1 MCLANF
7 HKCSK
12 VEIGNGPAK
21 AMLLTI
27 SVMDG
32 DRGCFA
38 SLGKLAEML
47 EFTKRTAINA
57 MALLE
62 HLELVSVSKKNG
74 SKSTIKINEKV
85 LDEYLTGERGSP
97 VKEIHRCTT
106 FTGPVKEVHRTGER
120 GSPLK
125 ERKGIKVNNGEEDS
139 QSIVSDVVAL
149 PIFQSE
155 EKLADKKKPAAK
167 SKDVRDADSDP
178 LVIKRWRL
186 VDYLKNRDLHQ
197 LPAIPADH
205 RLFAKAEEL
214 GIPTEFIS
222 IAWNHFKARHID
234 KVVFNADWPSVFEK
248 VLLEGGDGLFYP
260 DPKSGEYK
268 LSAKGMN
275 AQAAANKIPTKTP
288 VERPKLALAK
298 PACVYTK

>member
-7 HKCSK
+7 HKCAK

-21 AMLLTI
+21 AMLLAI

-38 SLGKLAEML
+38 SLTKLAQML
-47 EFTKRTAINA
+47 DISKRTAVYA
-57 MALLE
+57 MSILE
-62 HLELVSVSKKNG
+62 EFELVSVDKKNG
-74 SKSTIKINEKV
+74 SKSNIRINESV
-85 LDEYLTGERGSP
+85 VEEYLTGARDAP
-97 VKEIHRCTT
+97 VHQIHRCTR
-106 FTGPVKEVHRTGER
+106 FTAPVHEMHRTGAPDA
-120 GSPLK
+120 PLK
-125 ERKGIKVNNGEEDS
+125 EKKALKVNGGEETS
-139 QSIVSDVVAL
+139 QTIVSDVVAL
-149 PIFQSE
+149 PILQSE
-155 EKLADKKKPAAK
+155 EKVSDKKKPAAK
-167 SKDVRDADSDP
+167 NKDVRDAETDP
-178 LVIKRWRL
+178 SVIKRWRL
-186 VDYLKNRDLHQ
+186 VDYLKNRELHK

-205 RLFAKAEEL
+205 RLFAKSEEL